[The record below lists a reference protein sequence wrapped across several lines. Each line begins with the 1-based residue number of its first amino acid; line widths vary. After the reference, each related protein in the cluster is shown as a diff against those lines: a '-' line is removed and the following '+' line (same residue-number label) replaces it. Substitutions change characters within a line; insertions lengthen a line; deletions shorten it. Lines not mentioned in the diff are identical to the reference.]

1 MAKKL
6 EKTETLEIRKAPK
19 FLPFMFTGTMI
30 GLVLGVVLYQLIPA
44 KNRTG
49 QDIFGYL
56 VIFFMFAGFASGVIF
71 TVVLDWVSRSR
82 IKQVEATKLKG

>member
-1 MAKKL
+1 MAKKS

-19 FLPFMFTGTMI
+19 FLPFMLTGSI
-30 GLVLGVVLYQLIPA
+30 LGLILGVVVYSLIPA
-44 KNRTG
+44 ENRTG

-56 VIFFMFAGFASGVIF
+56 VIFLMAVGFAGGTFLAVI
-71 TVVLDWVSRSR
+71 LDWVSRAQ